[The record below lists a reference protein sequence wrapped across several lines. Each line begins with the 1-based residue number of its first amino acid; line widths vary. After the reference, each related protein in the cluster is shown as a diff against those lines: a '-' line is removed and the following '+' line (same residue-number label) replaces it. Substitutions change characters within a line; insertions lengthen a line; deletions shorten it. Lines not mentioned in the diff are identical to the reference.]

1 MSVEK
6 RYSKRYPMQGEVY
19 IRYRKQQVFP
29 AEAANCSV
37 QGIFLS
43 TRNLTMITGAMVE
56 LEFFFAGRHWTV
68 TGIVTHTQQDGVG
81 VMFWRP
87 QVELFDAVIAA
98 ANRKQPV
105 GPSRAVP
112 TEAVV

>member
-1 MSVEK
+1 MSVER

-37 QGIFLS
+37 QGIYLH
-43 TRNLTMITGAMVE
+43 TQNLTMITGSMVE
-56 LEFFFAGRHWTV
+56 LEFFYGGRHWTV
-68 TGIVTHTQQDGVG
+68 TGIVTHAQQDGVG

-87 QVELFDAVIAA
+87 QVELYDAVIAV
-98 ANRKQPV
+98 ANRKQRI
-105 GPSRAVP
+105 GPRGVVP